1 MNFLIG
7 LLLGLFLGVITGF
20 LIKKPKDTYNYIIR
34 RLRAKKG
41 GKIDVSQLNEKQTE
55 EQLRNYVLNNPEKDR
70 KRLIDRI
77 RDKREFK
84 RELKKE

>member
-77 RDKREFK
+77 RDKRK
-84 RELKKE
+84 LKKE